1 MTCCGVVGQEAELTY
16 RYSRVGAERRGLF
29 LFLSP
34 QITVCLSVVSVAAH
48 SKEVAKNVRNAT
60 LTLK

>member
-34 QITVCLSVVSVAAH
+34 RITVCL
-48 SKEVAKNVRNAT
+48 
-60 LTLK
+60 

>member
-29 LFLSP
+29 LSP
-34 QITVCLSVVSVAAH
+34 QIPVRLSVVSVAAH
-48 SKEVAKNVRNAT
+48 SNEVAKNVRNAT